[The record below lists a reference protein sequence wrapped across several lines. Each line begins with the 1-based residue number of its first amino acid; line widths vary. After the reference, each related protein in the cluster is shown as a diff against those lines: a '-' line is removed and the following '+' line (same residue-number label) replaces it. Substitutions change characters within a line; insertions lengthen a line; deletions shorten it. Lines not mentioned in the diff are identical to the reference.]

1 MPWGLQPLAGVQNL
15 FQETPVRVNC
25 DFLRVAPAVGACLLA
40 CGEPVDDP
48 SLVNRR
54 DSAGVEIVEASRP
67 LWGDGDSEAW
77 RVDPEPVVDLA
88 LTGDGSIHEFHRV
101 QGMTRLSSGGLVVAD
116 GGSDEIRLFS
126 EGGDFLDAAGG
137 PGEGPGEFTG
147 LRGLARGHGDTLLA
161 LDQDDRMAL
170 FAPDLTFVGESG
182 LPPFSQAIYAL
193 DDGTLIVESETMSA
207 LEILESGGLVRVP
220 TVLWSF
226 DLEDASID
234 SIGEAAGEEQ
244 HVVVSGPRQGQ
255 TGTLFGRRS
264 HVATHG
270 GNIYRGRAITMEL
283 EELTAA
289 GDLVRIL
296 RIPDFPLALSAEA
309 IRVERGAMLGDDPP
323 SWFRQV
329 IERVPAPAT
338 RPAYGGLFVDPS
350 GALWLRPFRGR
361 SEQAGPETWQVLA
374 NDGTWLGRVEFPANF
389 QVMETGMDAVL
400 GVWRDELDV
409 EHPWVLRLQRDQESP
424 D

>member
-1 MPWGLQPLAGVQNL
+1 MRMNS
-15 FQETPVRVNC
+15 
-25 DFLRVAPAVGACLLA
+25 DFRRVAPAVGACLLA
-40 CGEPVDDP
+40 CGEPADDP
-48 SLVNRR
+48 SLAHRR

-88 LTGDGSIHEFHRV
+88 LTGDGSSHEFHRV

-137 PGEGPGEFTG
+137 PGEGPSEFTG

-161 LDQDDRMAL
+161 LDQDDRVAL
-170 FAPDLTFVGESG
+170 FAPDLTFLDDFG
-182 LPPFSQAIYAL
+182 LPPFSQAIHAFN
-193 DDGTLIVESETMSA
+193 DGTLVVESETMA
-207 LEILESGGLVRVP
+207 VDILEGGGLVRVP
-220 TVLWSF
+220 ALLWRF
-226 DLEDASID
+226 DLTDAGAD
-234 SIGEAAGEEQ
+234 SIGETAGEEQ

-264 HVATHG
+264 HIATHA
-270 GNIYRGRAITMEL
+270 GNIYHGRAIGMEV
-283 EELTAA
+283 EVLTAA
-289 GDLVRIL
+289 GDQLRIL

-309 IRVERGAMLGDDPP
+309 IRAERGAMLGDDPP
-323 SWFRQV
+323 EWWRRIV
-329 IERVPAPAT
+329 AEVPAPAI
-338 RPAYGGLFVDPS
+338 RPALDGLFVDPS

-389 QVMETGMDAVL
+389 QVMEIGMDAVL

-409 EHPWVLRLQRDQESP
+409 EHPWVLRLHRDEERAS
-424 D
+424 

>member
-1 MPWGLQPLAGVQNL
+1 MTLRPLLV
-15 FQETPVRVNC
+15 
-25 DFLRVAPAVGACLLA
+25 VAIAACLVPMS
-40 CGEPVDDP
+40 CGTPHEDA
-48 SLVNRR
+48 SLVARK
-54 DSAGVEIVEASRP
+54 DSAGVAIIEAQRP
-67 LWGDGDSEAW
+67 LWTDRDHERW
-77 RVDPEPVVDLA
+77 RVDSKPVVDLA
-88 LTGDGSIHEFHRV
+88 ASGDGPDHEFHHV

-116 GGSDEIRLFS
+116 GGSDEIRLYS

-161 LDQDDRMAL
+161 LDQDDRVTL
-170 FAPDLTFVGESG
+170 FAPDLTFVGEFG
-182 LPPFSQAIYAL
+182 LPPFSQAVYPV

-207 LEILESGGLVRVP
+207 LEILEGGGLVRVP
-220 TVLWSF
+220 TVLWRF
-226 DLEDASID
+226 DLEDASTD

-361 SEQAGPETWQVLA
+361 SEQGGPETWQVLA
-374 NDGTWLGRVEFPANF
+374 NDGTWLGSVEFPANF

-424 D
+424 G